1 MSSIK
6 IPSRYKAG
14 LAVLAALPEN
24 GFNEVIASL
33 NAAPFPPKGQKELAT
48 WVSTEARGVSLSDLQ
63 KLVET
68 MASLYRLR
76 IKSEVKPEVI
86 AKDVA
91 EAASKDA
98 GINASA
104 DILEARLRRLL
115 TVESLN
121 LVDAKAK
128 ELQLEA
134 EHTFCDARV
143 VTDLRPVFGGNI
155 SDSPEAMILV
165 HTLKLGYHDSGS
177 QTHKEMYL
185 ALDADDVVKLAEI
198 LRRAQ
203 EKTKT
208 LKGKM
213 DSAGIRVIDLT

>member
-1 MSSIK
+1 
-6 IPSRYKAG
+6 
-14 LAVLAALPEN
+14 
-24 GFNEVIASL
+24 
-33 NAAPFPPKGQKELAT
+33 
-48 WVSTEARGVSLSDLQ
+48 
-63 KLVET
+63 
-68 MASLYRLR
+68 
-76 IKSEVKPEVI
+76 
-86 AKDVA
+86 
-91 EAASKDA
+91 
-98 GINASA
+98 
-104 DILEARLRRLL
+104 
-115 TVESLN
+115 LN